1 MKKLIRYLLG
11 PLLFLCFF
19 EVRADMNKPGDPA
32 VIVLHAISATIT
44 STGEQQKVLTLSVV
58 DKLVSTAS
66 NLGKNRMFY
75 AFHISDFS
83 ESWNNCNIMKEAK
96 GWFNVDG
103 TNALV
108 GFTLGPDNGESYRRY
123 SPLATSAHKGD
134 ESRIDDRAGT
144 LRLMLRDAVYDVT
157 QGTLSFKIKD
167 GRATVGKYESVSML
181 TECIG

>member
-1 MKKLIRYLLG
+1 MKNLIRYLSG
-11 PLLFLCFF
+11 TLLLLCFF
-19 EVRADMNKPGDPA
+19 EVRADMNEPGDPA
-32 VIVLHAISATIT
+32 VIVLHASSATVMVR
-44 STGEQQKVLTLSVV
+44 EEHQKVLTLLVV

-66 NLGKNRMFY
+66 NLGKNRKFY
-75 AFHISDFS
+75 AFHISDFA

-96 GWFNVDG
+96 DWFNVDG

-134 ESRIDDRAGT
+134 ESRNDDRAGT
-144 LRLMLRDAVYDVT
+144 LRLMLRDASYDAT

-167 GRATVGKYESVSML
+167 GQATVGKYESVSML
-181 TECIG
+181 TECVG

>member
-1 MKKLIRYLLG
+1 MKKLIRYLSG
-11 PLLFLCFF
+11 TLLSLCFF
-19 EVRADMNKPGDPA
+19 EVRADMNELTSPA
-32 VIVLHAISATIT
+32 VIVLHASSATVMVT
-44 STGEQQKVLTLSVV
+44 DKHQKVLTLSVV

-66 NLGKNRMFY
+66 NLGKHRKFY
-75 AFHISDFS
+75 AFHIADFA

-96 GWFNVDG
+96 DWFNVDG

-144 LRLMLRDAVYDVT
+144 LRLMLRDAVYDAT

-181 TECIG
+181 TECME